1 MKTSFVTTRNSS
13 HLRARRGSVVLL
25 ALTAVAVA
33 TLLGLSLAA
42 SRDANLSASANLAK
56 AASARAAAAGAMEI
70 AVELL
75 NDLENAAI
83 SNGVLIDSLTI
94 GDATVRASI
103 IDLATGR
110 SPDESA
116 KAVEITVVATLSGIT
131 QTTHAVG
138 RMPSPTI
145 ANEADLDCSE
155 FALLATDVLALESDA
170 LVSVWSRAPLAA
182 LREPV
187 VFGLSSG
194 NSSGLTVNSSAS
206 IHGCVRV
213 QLGSFA
219 EDLDDAD
226 ANLVDKVL
234 RIPAEIHVPLA
245 PTPPAVTGAMLP
257 TLVLDGLMT
266 HNAST
271 IDDVRV
277 PARSAVTLRGVSQLD
292 IGGTLRIERGSQ
304 VRVEGITTII
314 VRGNTVI
321 ESAAIEIAPNAQLTI
336 IALGDL
342 SMDASYLG
350 GERSNPLEGRDASG
364 DANYDGGAAAVTIY
378 VANDTRVALLGGSV
392 LKGEIYAPLGR
403 VSLKTRSAIYGRALA
418 KEVRIKSGTALFYDP
433 ALDTQRGWS
442 NRMSGIWSNGA
453 TVQPAVKEVT
463 TLCAEM
469 LGEFA
474 ARTNIVPEIRASI
487 AVAGDDDAK
496 QREARV
502 RAQVDLARGSR
513 RAKAHGFPRLEAPAL
528 RQFYSLGFERN
539 EKEGDD

>member
-1 MKTSFVTTRNSS
+1 
-13 HLRARRGSVVLL
+13 
-25 ALTAVAVA
+25 
-33 TLLGLSLAA
+33 
-42 SRDANLSASANLAK
+42 
-56 AASARAAAAGAMEI
+56 
-70 AVELL
+70 
-75 NDLENAAI
+75 
-83 SNGVLIDSLTI
+83 
-94 GDATVRASI
+94 
-103 IDLATGR
+103 
-110 SPDESA
+110 
-116 KAVEITVVATLSGIT
+116 
-131 QTTHAVG
+131 
-138 RMPSPTI
+138 
-145 ANEADLDCSE
+145 
-155 FALLATDVLALESDA
+155 
-170 LVSVWSRAPLAA
+170 
-182 LREPV
+182 
-187 VFGLSSG
+187 
-194 NSSGLTVNSSAS
+194 
-206 IHGCVRV
+206 
-213 QLGSFA
+213 
-219 EDLDDAD
+219 
-226 ANLVDKVL
+226 
-234 RIPAEIHVPLA
+234 
-245 PTPPAVTGAMLP
+245 
-257 TLVLDGLMT
+257 VLDGLVT

-277 PARSAVTLRGVSQLD
+277 PARSAVTLRDVSQLD
-292 IGGTLRIERGSQ
+292 IGGMLRIERGSQ

-350 GERSNPLEGRDASG
+350 GERGNPLEGRDASG

-378 VANDTRVALLGGSV
+378 VANDTRVALLSGSV

-403 VSLKTRSAIYGRALA
+403 VSLESRSAIYGRALA

-474 ARTNIVPEIRASI
+474 ARTNIVPEIRVSI
-487 AVAGDDDAK
+487 AVAADKDAK

-513 RAKAHGFPRLEAPAL
+513 RAKAHGFPRLEAAAL